1 MRTFVAKLFAKR
13 DGVSNPKM
21 IESYQADVEDLFTG
35 IRTHIINPLIRI
47 AKWIAVIFVIVNL
60 LMLVFGE
67 SRLIDDWSV
76 MDRLRH
82 EWKMIR
88 LHIDWHIL

>member
-13 DGVSNPKM
+13 DGVTNPKM

-35 IRTHIINPLIRI
+35 IRTHIIKPVFRFVKWTLIALI
-47 AKWIAVIFVIVNL
+47 VVNL
-60 LMLVFGE
+60 LMLIFGE